1 MIPPTGG
8 GMGTKS
14 KAAGYASA
22 GDLPRGP
29 MMRTSS
35 ADRGMDYSN
44 AGGRMTP

>member
-8 GMGTKS
+8 GVGTKS

-22 GDLPRGP
+22 GDLPKAP

-35 ADRGMDYSN
+35 ADRGGEYSN
-44 AGGRMTP
+44 AGRMTP